1 MAPTGALGNG
11 LSLTPIASGSTATIS
26 GTPTAAVP
34 VTFTVTA
41 TDLLVSSDPV
51 SYTITI
57 FAAPT
62 ISPTSL
68 PQQDAGA
75 YSQGLT
81 ATGGQG
87 SYTWAVSGGSL
98 PSGTTLNSAS
108 GVISGSAAA
117 GTYNFTITVTDSA

>member
-1 MAPTGALGNG
+1 MMRTLLKCAGVVAMAAVWGGVAWGQTPSITPTTLPNGEVGVAYNQTLDAGDALPTCCTWAPTGALGNG

-57 FAAPT
+57 FA
-62 ISPTSL
+62 
-68 PQQDAGA
+68 
-75 YSQGLT
+75 
-81 ATGGQG
+81 
-87 SYTWAVSGGSL
+87 
-98 PSGTTLNSAS
+98 
-108 GVISGSAAA
+108 
-117 GTYNFTITVTDSA
+117 